1 MLTAEKKKYTKEDYL
16 ALDEGAPFQL
26 INADLVMSP
35 SPIVDHQKILLDLV
49 IQFKSYMAQSND
61 QGQLLIAPLD
71 VHFDEENIFQPDLF
85 YIKVDRKEELIKEF
99 VYGAPDLIIEI
110 LSPSTAYYDLRLKK
124 DVYER
129 YGVREYII
137 IDPIQQNAETYIL
150 ESGHF
155 LLRQKAS
162 KSDILKSFLLADFKI
177 DLASLF
183 K

>member
-35 SPIVDHQKILLDLV
+35 SPVVDHQKILLNLV

-71 VHFDEENIFQPDLF
+71 VYFDEENIFQPDLF
-85 YIKVDRKEELIKEF
+85 YIKEDRKEELIKDF
-99 VYGAPDLIIEI
+99 IYGAPDLIIEI
-110 LSPSTAYYDLRLKK
+110 LSPSTAYYDLRQKK
-124 DVYER
+124 DIYER
-129 YGVREYII
+129 YGVKEYII
-137 IDPIQQNAETYIL
+137 IDPIQLNAEIYSL
-150 ESGHF
+150 ENGQF
-155 LLRQKAS
+155 LLRQKAGKLEVLPS
-162 KSDILKSFLLADFKI
+162 GLLEGLGI
-177 DLASLF
+177 DLNLLF